1 MIRAFTSMSGDGK
14 DGTLGNISGKAWRMA
29 QALSKATK
37 PNTINVFVTKK
48 NKASLY
54 SVRKPRTVEVQ

>member
-1 MIRAFTSMSGDGK
+1 MSGDGK
-14 DGTLGNISGKAWRMA
+14 DGTLGNISGKAWRIA

-37 PNTINVFVTKK
+37 PNTIKVFVTKK

-54 SVRKPRTVEVQ
+54 GVRKPRAVEA

>member
-1 MIRAFTSMSGDGK
+1 MSGDGK

-37 PNTINVFVTKK
+37 LNTINVFVTKK
-48 NKASLY
+48 NKASLH
-54 SVRKPRTVEVQ
+54 SVRKPRTVEFQ